1 MLFPNS
7 QSLLVP
13 SVGYEVYL
21 ERGREGGTDLTNPR
35 PGPVIISSP
44 GPYLLPCLLIY

>member
-13 SVGYEVYL
+13 SVRYEVYVVR
-21 ERGREGGTDLTNPR
+21 EREGGTDLTNPR

-44 GPYLLPCLLIY
+44 GPYLLSCLLVY